1 MCVIFPKYSEQLAR
15 ELHQAVQDGDVGKV
29 DDLLQMNITASH
41 QLYWS
46 DEWNNE
52 GDLRN
57 RKLPPLHQACRDGK
71 LDIVKMLVTGVDVN
85 KGDVEENSTPVHQA
99 CWRGNKDVVE
109 YLIREAGCDV
119 GEL

>member
-1 MCVIFPKYSEQLAR
+1 
-15 ELHQAVQDGDVGKV
+15 
-29 DDLLQMNITASH
+29 MNITASH

-46 DEWNNE
+46 DEWKE
-52 GDLRN
+52 DPW
-57 RKLPPLHQACRDGK
+57 KLPPLHQACKDGK

-85 KGDVEENSTPVHQA
+85 KGDAWENSTPVHQA
-99 CWRGNKDVVE
+99 CRWGNKGVVE

>member
-1 MCVIFPKYSEQLAR
+1 M
-15 ELHQAVQDGDVGKV
+15 DGDVGKV
-29 DDLLQMNITASH
+29 NDLLQMNITASH

-46 DEWNNE
+46 DKWKE
-52 GDLRN
+52 GWT

-85 KGDVEENSTPVHQA
+85 KGDARENSTPVHQA
-99 CWRGNKDVVE
+99 CYKGNKDVVE
-109 YLIREAGCDV
+109 YLIKEAGCEV